1 MFIQN
6 TFVFEIIHFLRHKCM
21 VSYERYERMDVKIDT
36 QKLQPHNGV
45 KDFIERNRRI
55 HKK

>member
-1 MFIQN
+1 
-6 TFVFEIIHFLRHKCM
+6 M